1 MGSVQP
7 DCSEE
12 IMRAFVLAC
21 VAIAAVSAE
30 ADADAYTIGQ
40 VNSGLLHAKSALD
53 GQTRIITGVSHGNNV
68 YSGYSGHLGYA
79 GHGLVASPSVYTN
92 GVIGYGHHMIGKRSA
107 DAEADAYTTGH
118 AHNPGHIAYTSYPT
132 SGYAHSFV
140 NPGVYSTG
148 FYAPHMVGKRSA
160 DADAYT
166 IGQVAAGLPW
176 ANAVATGHAH
186 NPGHIAYT
194 SYPNMYNTYTSS
206 VVSPFYNGY
215 FQS

>member
-1 MGSVQP
+1 MGIAYTSYPTNTVYNTYAP
-7 DCSEE
+7 Y
-12 IMRAFVLAC
+12 AAHVGYTGYTGYTGFH
-21 VAIAAVSAE
+21 AIGKRD

-40 VNSGLLHAKSALD
+40 VAAGLP
-53 GQTRIITGVSHGNNV
+53 
-68 YSGYSGHLGYA
+68 YA
-79 GHGLVASPSVYTN
+79 NA
-92 GVIGYGHHMIGKRSA
+92 IA
-107 DAEADAYTTGH
+107 TGH

-194 SYPNMYNTYTSS
+194 SYPN
-206 VVSPFYNGY
+206 
-215 FQS
+215 